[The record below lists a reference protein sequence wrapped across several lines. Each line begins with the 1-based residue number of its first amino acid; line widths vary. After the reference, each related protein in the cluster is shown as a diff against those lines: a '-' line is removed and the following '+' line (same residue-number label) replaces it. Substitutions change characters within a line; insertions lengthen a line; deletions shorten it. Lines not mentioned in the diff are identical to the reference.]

1 MDTSSTC
8 DGPNAVVKDIAL
20 GRGHRNSRLLW
31 KIIAFIWLIVTLSEV
46 KSTLKVR
53 GVSTD
58 HCNCTKTEVWLN
70 LPRRFGLRFIDKK
83 RSKGYFGSR
92 LTRYPNSTSTF
103 QLERLTESGDIN
115 PNPGPEKCPFCNRTI
130 ASNHRGLCCSSCS
143 QLMHIKCANVRP
155 NQFTQL
161 ISRNIALWRC
171 PGCVL
176 FSELPFYNL
185 DSKDFASEFG
195 NDGNDLLKLG
205 QNFACEVYANQD
217 DILNPL
223 GESQASTNNDLIA
236 ERNKHNKEVLMCHL
250 NINSIQNKF
259 EELLV

>member
-1 MDTSSTC
+1 M
-8 DGPNAVVKDIAL
+8 
-20 GRGHRNSRLLW
+20 
-31 KIIAFIWLIVTLSEV
+31 

-58 HCNCTKTEVWLN
+58 HCNFTKTEIWLN

-115 PNPGPEKCPFCNRTI
+115 PNPGPGKCPFCNRAI
-130 ASNHRGLCCSSCS
+130 ASNHHSLRGSSCS
-143 QLMHIKCANVRP
+143 QLMHIKCANVHP

-161 ISRNIALWRC
+161 ISRNVALWRC
-171 PGCVL
+171 SSCVL
-176 FSELPFYNL
+176 ISELPFYNL

-195 NDGNDLLKLG
+195 NDGNYLLKLG
-205 QNFACEVYANQD
+205 QNFACEVYANQE

-223 GESQASTNNDLIA
+223 GESRA
-236 ERNKHNKEVLMCHL
+236 
-250 NINSIQNKF
+250 
-259 EELLV
+259 